1 MGTEILNEFF
11 LSLGGAAGLA
21 LLYET
26 IKHRVAN
33 KRIKEGTAKKTEAE
47 ADVVTV
53 KSQKEQ
59 LDLIEAYKEKVKKL
73 EEEKDQLWKPFMIGM
88 SEVKMDLKEMKR
100 DVKDTTRKLD
110 LIEKFLDGPFHAWL
124 ENEISVQAK
133 AQIENYSNI
142 SSETDKELKE
152 TE

>member
-1 MGTEILNEFF
+1 MTENILNELFI
-11 LSLGGAAGLA
+11 SIGGAAGLA

-47 ADVVTV
+47 ADSETT
-53 KSQKEQ
+53 KSQKDQ
-59 LDLIEAYKEKVKKL
+59 LDLIEAYKEKVKQL
-73 EEEKDQLWKPFMIGM
+73 EDEKDQIWKPFMIGM
-88 SEVKMDLKEMKR
+88 SEIKMDIKEVKR
-100 DVKDTTRKLD
+100 DVKDYSRKID

-124 ENEISVQAK
+124 ENEISSQAN
-133 AQIENYSNI
+133 AQIENYTFI
-142 SSETDKELKE
+142 SEKDKEINKE

>member
-124 ENEISVQAK
+124 ENEISTQAK

>member
-1 MGTEILNEFF
+1 MAAGILNEF
-11 LSLGGAAGLA
+11 LLALGGAAGLSV
-21 LLYET
+21 LYET

-33 KRIKEGTAKKTEAE
+33 KRIKEGKAKKTEAE

-53 KSQKEQ
+53 QSQKEQ

-73 EEEKDQLWKPFMIGM
+73 EEEKDQIWKPFMVGM
-88 SEVKMDLKEMKR
+88 SEVKMDLKEVKN
-100 DVKDTTRKLD
+100 DVKTTSRKLD
-110 LIEKFLDGPFHAWL
+110 LIERFLDGPFHAWL
-124 ENEISVQAK
+124 ENEISAQAK

-142 SSETDKELKE
+142 STEIEEEYKE

>member
-1 MGTEILNEFF
+1 MGADVLNEFF

-88 SEVKMDLKEMKR
+88 SEVKMDLKEVKK

-110 LIEKFLDGPFHAWL
+110 LIERFLDGPFHAWL
-124 ENEISVQAK
+124 ENEISAQAK
-133 AQIENYSNI
+133 AQIENYSNV
-142 SSETDKELKE
+142 SSETNKELKE

>member
-1 MGTEILNEFF
+1 MGADVLNEFF

-88 SEVKMDLKEMKR
+88 SEVKMDLKEVKK

-110 LIEKFLDGPFHAWL
+110 LIERFLDGPFHAWL
-124 ENEISVQAK
+124 ENEISAQAK
-133 AQIENYSNI
+133 AQIENYSNV
-142 SSETDKELKE
+142 SSQTREEPKE

>member
-1 MGTEILNEFF
+1 MGADVLNEFF

-88 SEVKMDLKEMKR
+88 SEVKMDLKEVKK

-110 LIEKFLDGPFHAWL
+110 LIERFLDGPFHAWL
-124 ENEISVQAK
+124 ENEISAQAK
-133 AQIENYSNI
+133 AQIENYSNV

>member
-1 MGTEILNEFF
+1 MNIGVILEILIA
-11 LSLGGAAGLA
+11 LGGATGVA

-33 KRIKEGTAKKTEAE
+33 KRIKEGTAKKAEAE

-73 EEEKDQLWKPFMIGM
+73 EEEKDQLWKPFMVGL
-88 SEVKMDLKEMKR
+88 SEVKMDIKEVKT
-100 DVKDTTRKLD
+100 DVKDTARKLD

-124 ENEISVQAK
+124 ENEISTQAK
-133 AQIENYSNI
+133 NQIENYAMVSQETQKNI
-142 SSETDKELKE
+142 KKAK
-152 TE
+152 